1 MKVKLFDGFNNVVLR
16 TGDDPT
22 GVGRLVVV
30 WASSGWG
37 RWWRRWRCRDVGQF
51 IDIYHFTIYMNA
63 AKHTNVI
70 SFITCNSVISDLF
83 SQCFS

>member
-22 GVGRLVVV
+22 GIGRLVVV

-37 RWWRRWRCRDVGQF
+37 RWWRRWRCSDVGQF
-51 IDIYHFTIYMNA
+51 IGCWRRGRGYL
-63 AKHTNVI
+63 NVWAT
-70 SFITCNSVISDLF
+70 SMEFGEEGEDV
-83 SQCFS
+83 